1 VKDVGRCGR
10 GRPAHRCCH
19 RVRAGKGPVPRATL
33 YFLLRYPGL
42 VDPDELPAGWLEVLL
57 NWYEQF
63 PVGDYER
70 HRNATTNGTTTPPS
84 SPQANRNPL
93 VDHPE

>member
-1 VKDVGRCGR
+1 
-10 GRPAHRCCH
+10 
-19 RVRAGKGPVPRATL
+19 L

-42 VDPDELPAGWLEVLL
+42 VDPDELPAGRLEVLV

-70 HRNATTNGTTTPPS
+70 HRNATTNGTATPPS
-84 SPQANRNPL
+84 SPQANATPL
-93 VDHPE
+93 STTPSEPAGLDLPPGRTLLANSHR

>member
-1 VKDVGRCGR
+1 
-10 GRPAHRCCH
+10 
-19 RVRAGKGPVPRATL
+19 L

-42 VDPDELPAGWLEVLL
+42 VNPDELPAGRIEVLL